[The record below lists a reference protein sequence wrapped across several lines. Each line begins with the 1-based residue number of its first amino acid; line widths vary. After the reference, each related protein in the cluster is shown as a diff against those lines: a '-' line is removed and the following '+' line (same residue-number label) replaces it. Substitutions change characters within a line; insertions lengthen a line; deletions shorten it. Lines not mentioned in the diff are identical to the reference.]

1 LVNDIYKFN
10 ERSKFMENRKLWLTV
25 PVIGAVVVALSLGV
39 LAFSPGSAAS
49 TGLSIL
55 TDEDNTEEPRPWKRG
70 FGRGDNVGFGGSF
83 DYDAFIAEEL
93 GVSTADLQAARQAA
107 RDAALDQAV
116 AEGVIP
122 AEQAE
127 LIKAGQALRQYIDHQ
142 ELLSQ
147 ALGIDAAELE
157 ASRQEGKSLPYLFG
171 ELGLE
176 PEDIRAAMQSALED
190 AIQNAVDDGVITD
203 SQAEQLQENGFGGRG
218 FGKQDGGFHKRGGF
232 PFHKPAPSTDNDL

>member
-1 LVNDIYKFN
+1 MNKRSTLLIVPLFSALVLAIA
-10 ERSKFMENRKLWLTV
+10 
-25 PVIGAVVVALSLGV
+25 IGVM
-39 LAFSPGSAAS
+39 AFSPGSASNTVLDIQAQE
-49 TGLSIL
+49 
-55 TDEDNTEEPRPWKRG
+55 DETEEPIPWKGG
-70 FGRGDNVGFGGSF
+70 FGDFRGMKNFGCGGRLGFGTSF
-83 DYDAFIAEEL
+83 DFDAYIAEQL
-93 GVSTADLQAARQAA
+93 GVSVAELQAARQAA
-107 RDAALDQAV
+107 QEAALDQAV
-116 AEGVIP
+116 AEGVIT

-142 ELLSQ
+142 ELLSK

-157 ASRQEGKSLPYLFG
+157 ASHQEGKSLPYLFG